1 MGLDSN
7 EMDSNP
13 TKDPPNLQE
22 NAAVLSYIVSQPK
35 TDEIDVFWLG
45 LSETWGNDKWT
56 NT

>member
-1 MGLDSN
+1 MERTRIQL
-7 EMDSNP
+7 
-13 TKDPPNLQE
+13 KILQILQE

>member
-45 LSETWGNDKWT
+45 LSETWGNDEWT